1 MLLNCKQ
8 CNKNVNNW
16 FVHYTVCV
24 LSLLT
29 FIMVLMTWWLTQMK
43 VYFPLLCDKWR
54 IRMPKNV
61 LECWLKCKNRY
72 WICFTRKWSFFS
84 SLMNV
89 TSSNCSPFH
98 ANGAHFLVM
107 NSKRWTCP
115 NLLFNLLSDS
125 VLMCSNKCKIIH
137 SKKDEIRRSLA
148 QSTGQLQNIRWFNI

>member
-1 MLLNCKQ
+1 MVYALYCLCIVSINFHNGVNDLMVSANESIFSPFVRQMTHKNAQKCTWMLIKMQKSLLN
-8 CNKNVNNW
+8 
-16 FVHYTVCV
+16 
-24 LSLLT
+24 LLYA
-29 FIMVLMTWWLTQMK
+29 QMI
-43 VYFPLLCDKWR
+43 V
-54 IRMPKNV
+54 
-61 LECWLKCKNRY
+61 
-72 WICFTRKWSFFS
+72 FS